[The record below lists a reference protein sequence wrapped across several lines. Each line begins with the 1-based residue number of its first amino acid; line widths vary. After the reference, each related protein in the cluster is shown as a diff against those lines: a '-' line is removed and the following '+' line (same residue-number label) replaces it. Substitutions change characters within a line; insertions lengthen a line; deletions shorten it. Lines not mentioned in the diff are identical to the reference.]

1 MPSLSVETLAPLLL
15 GAALSFGR
23 SVLRIGL
30 VVLAGYVG
38 VRLLRAGLRRLEAI
52 LIRAGEAAQPV
63 PGATAKRVATLL
75 GLVQTLALVLIWGLV
90 AVIGLDQLGF
100 DITPIIAGA
109 GIVGLAVGFGAQNLV
124 RDLISGFF
132 LVLENQVRVG
142 DVAVVNGVGG
152 LVEAIT
158 FRTIVLR
165 DLSGVVHVFPNGTV
179 NTLANMTKGWSAY
192 VIDVGVA
199 YREDTDR
206 VVGVMRRVAEELR
219 GDPGYAEA
227 LLEPLEIFGV
237 DSFGESEVTIKAR
250 LKTLPGQ
257 QWTVG
262 REYRRCLKKAFDA
275 EGIEIPFPHRSI
287 YVGEITKPLPVL
299 LQSGTPTV
307 SAGAGPVDPS
317 GRDPS

>member
-1 MPSLSVETLAPLLL
+1 MGWSGSAAPLRSHLMWTAIGLALGLGLPGVAHAAEGEGHPQFGPILFGLAVLVMAAKAGGLLVERWGQPAVLGELVVGIALGNLLPQAFGAQGLAFVRSSLVGGASMPSLSVDTLAPLLL
-15 GAALSFGR
+15 GAALSIGR

-52 LIRAGEAAQPV
+52 LIRAGEAAEPV

-75 GLVQTLALVLIWGLV
+75 RLVETLALVLIWGLV
-90 AVIGLDQLGF
+90 VVIGLDQLGL
-100 DITPIIAGA
+100 DITPIVAGA

-124 RDLISGFF
+124 RDLIGGFF

-192 VIDVGVA
+192 
-199 YREDTDR
+199 
-206 VVGVMRRVAEELR
+206 
-219 GDPGYAEA
+219 
-227 LLEPLEIFGV
+227 
-237 DSFGESEVTIKAR
+237 
-250 LKTLPGQ
+250 
-257 QWTVG
+257 
-262 REYRRCLKKAFDA
+262 RCS
-275 EGIEIPFPHRSI
+275 RS
-287 YVGEITKPLPVL
+287 
-299 LQSGTPTV
+299 
-307 SAGAGPVDPS
+307 
-317 GRDPS
+317 